1 MKIWKPVWSELSRP
15 SDVVSK
21 FMNFYK
27 ICFLSWHRARSGQAS
42 PAPGPWPRRGKWSR
56 HYVGSRTKNCWT
68 EPGQHRNYRLS
79 SRHIF
84 SSFHSWDSTLG
95 ATQLLFFI
103 RPCLL
108 CAGLRIKFREKEN
121 YKAKVTI
128 RQYQP
133 WPDTIRNGAWAD
145 SRQRPEQERGANS
158 AKRDEL
164 LRPRSYLWFWQL
176 SDPLLESDTARA

>member
-1 MKIWKPVWSELSRP
+1 MPENTFMFPEQYAGVKNTFICVLIFKQYHILLTMKILKPVWGELSRSRP

-27 ICFLSWHRARSGQAS
+27 ICFLSWHRAGSGQAS

-84 SSFHSWDSTLG
+84 SSFHSQDSTLG

-108 CAGLRIKFREKEN
+108 YAGLRIKFVEEVFRE
-121 YKAKVTI
+121 I
-128 RQYQP
+128 
-133 WPDTIRNGAWAD
+133 
-145 SRQRPEQERGANS
+145 
-158 AKRDEL
+158 
-164 LRPRSYLWFWQL
+164 
-176 SDPLLESDTARA
+176 